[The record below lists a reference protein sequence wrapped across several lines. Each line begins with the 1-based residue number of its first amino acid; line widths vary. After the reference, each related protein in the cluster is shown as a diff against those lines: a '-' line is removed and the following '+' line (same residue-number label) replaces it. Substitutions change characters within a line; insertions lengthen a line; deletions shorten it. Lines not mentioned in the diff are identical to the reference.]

1 MMAKIKIDVKIK
13 DLDGKV
19 IKMPAEPDVKDKDR
33 EEMTLGRVSR
43 QSLLIFDE
51 KASGDEKY
59 TAYTIARKIDES
71 TGGIVDLKSEEI
83 SKIKAA
89 IGKYFSAQI
98 VGPVWDLLEAST
110 PAEPADDPAK

>member
-19 IKMPAEPDVKDKDR
+19 IKMPAEPEVKEADR

-51 KASGDEKY
+51 KHTGDEKY
-59 TAYTIARKIDES
+59 EAYTTARKIDEA
-71 TGGIVDLKSEEI
+71 TNGVVELKSEEI
-83 SKIKAA
+83 TKIKAA

-98 VGPVWDLLEAST
+98 IGPVWDLLEASV
-110 PAEPADDPAK
+110 PKDSSK